1 MDRFKYMVV
10 VRHVQ
15 ACLSLSFRKPLRLF
29 GGFSGI
35 ENNPDIFFLPLNG
48 FHSICWGIKK
58 SVMKT
63 QQTLDQ
69 NSYARVVWRQWNFI
83 FQSKVHWHFT
93 ILWCEKTSI
102 KPLHFTI
109 LIAFI
114 YIVDC
119 SQQCSLIWYYP
130 GFL

>member
-1 MDRFKYMVV
+1 MSRHALVCPSENLLGCLVDLVV
-10 VRHVQ
+10 LKITQRY
-15 ACLSLSFRKPLRLF
+15 
-29 GGFSGI
+29 
-35 ENNPDIFFLPLNG
+35 FFLPLNG

-63 QQTLDQ
+63 QQTSDQ
-69 NSYARVVWRQWNFI
+69 NSHARVVWRHWNFI

-114 YIVDC
+114 YILSTVLSSVLWFGITRVSC
-119 SQQCSLIWYYP
+119 SSGNFVISP
-130 GFL
+130 H